1 MYNSNTNKNILSTII
16 LYAIPW
22 SGFFVFWFD
31 SDSNKYILKLIPF
44 LYLDKREWKE
54 KKISG
59 ERRWYTFLSKLFTL
73 PSNDIPLNV
82 ILYFAF
88 IECKAANGFR
98 SSLTAGAISNGI
110 NWRWTQMSE
119 SMLST
124 ELVTHEYETNITV
137 NPFVR
142 LVHSIIS
149 IHSPPIVMHFIAS
162 RKFNICLI
170 SFPYGKLY
178 LPRYSR
184 VIDIINPLRGLFWF
198 CFSLFKFLS
207 YFFIMNIYIG
217 YKYAAIFK
225 IFLKS
230 GFFVHYLIF
239 FLLVGNFQ
247 SEMFTKM
254 LANYCSFKRQIIN
267 YWLLLNAVPRISYQI
282 LYGTCTVTYQKVRL
296 CFIKKLFVQ

>member
-31 SDSNKYILKLIPF
+31 SDSNKYTLKLIPF
-44 LYLDKREWKE
+44 LYLDKREWRE

-137 NPFVR
+137 NPF
-142 LVHSIIS
+142 VHSIIS